1 MPVFELEVNEEEG
14 GERKGG
20 SAVEVEREE
29 AAEDD
34 GNCPAQHDNE
44 AFKKLFQFP
53 STNSYC

>member
-1 MPVFELEVNEEEG
+1 MRRKEERG
-14 GERKGG
+14 KGG

-44 AFKKLFQFP
+44 AFKKLFHFP